1 MPTFQ
6 WKGEG
11 LKAVQATFAA
21 KGWVPGPTG
30 VQVVRTLRAQLP
42 EVTGGAWLWLC
53 GERPAPRA
61 LQAAVDAGALDV
73 VTTLERGWELRLL
86 SRLEETL
93 VAEPPL
99 PVVKDFV
106 AESPAAQA
114 MLRKLYQAAQTS
126 MPVLL
131 TGETGTGKELASRFL
146 HQWSP
151 RRARTFVPINCS
163 AIPNELMEG
172 ELFGYVRGA
181 FSGATRDYDGQLTA
195 GEGGT
200 VFLDEIDDTPVVLQ
214 NKLLRVLEDRVIS
227 RLGENVWKKVDFRL
241 VAATN
246 RDLKGLIAR
255 GQFGAD
261 LFERLATVQVV
272 LPPLRE
278 RLEDLPTLV
287 TQLVARFYV
296 EDPQATRRMRV
307 REVTAEAMD
316 LLRAYPWPGNI
327 RELRNVVFGA
337 LVAKRTGE
345 ALLVSDLPRRLW
357 ARPVGDPSADE
368 SELAL
373 EARLAS
379 GAFNLRQELEHLE
392 RRALRLALRRTA
404 GNASEAARL
413 LGEVGRGAA
422 KDPGGTVRTMM
433 KRLGLRDG

>member
-11 LKAVQATFAA
+11 LKAVQPTLAA
-21 KGWVPGPTG
+21 KGWHPGPSG
-30 VQVVRTLRAQLP
+30 VLVVRTAKAQVP
-42 EVTGGAWLWLC
+42 GDVRGAWVWVC
-53 GERPAPRA
+53 GERPSPKA

-73 VTTLERGWELRLL
+73 VPTGEKGWEARLL
-86 SRLEETL
+86 ARLEETL
-93 VAEPPL
+93 VLEPPL
-99 PVVKDFV
+99 PVMKDFV
-106 AESPAAQA
+106 AESAAAQA
-114 MLRKLYQAAQTS
+114 MLRKLHQAAQTS

-131 TGETGTGKELASRFL
+131 TGETGTGKELAARFI
-146 HQWSP
+146 HQWSA
-151 RRARTFVPINCS
+151 RRSRTFVPINCS

-181 FSGATRDYDGQLTA
+181 FSGATRDYDGQLAA

-200 VFLDEIDDTPVVLQ
+200 VFLDEIDDTPTVLQ

-227 RLGENVWKKVDFRL
+227 RLGENQWKKVDFRV

-278 RLEDLPTLV
+278 RLEDLPALV
-287 TQLVARFYV
+287 QQLIARFSV
-296 EDPQATRRMRV
+296 EDPVAAKRV
-307 REVTAEAMD
+307 RVKEVTGEAMD

-345 ALLVSDLPRRLW
+345 SLLVSDLPRRLW
-357 ARPVGDPSADE
+357 ARPSGDAPLED
-368 SELAL
+368 ELAL

-379 GAFNLRQELEHLE
+379 GDFNLRRELEQLE
-392 RRALRLALRRTA
+392 RRALTLALRRA
-404 GNASEAARL
+404 HGNAAEAARL
-413 LGEVGRGAA
+413 LGQVGRGAA

-433 KRLGLRDG
+433 RRLGLEK

>member
-6 WKGEG
+6 WKGDG
-11 LKAVQATFAA
+11 LKQVQATLATRS
-21 KGWVPGPTG
+21 WVPGASG
-30 VQVVRTLRAQLP
+30 VQVVRTTRAVLP
-42 EVTGGAWLWLC
+42 EVRGPWLWLC
-53 GERPAPRA
+53 GERPPPKL

-73 VTTLERGWELRLL
+73 LTVTERGWEARLL
-86 SRLEETL
+86 ARLEETL
-93 VAEPPL
+93 VLDPPL
-99 PVVKDFV
+99 PAVKDFV
-106 AESPAAQA
+106 AESAAAQA
-114 MLRKLYQAAQTS
+114 MLRKLFQAAQTS

-131 TGETGTGKELASRFL
+131 TGETGTGKELASRFI
-146 HQWSP
+146 HQWSA

-181 FSGATRDYDGQLTA
+181 FSGATRDYDGQLAA

-200 VFLDEIDDTPVVLQ
+200 VFLDEIDDTPTVLQ

-227 RLGENVWKKVDFRL
+227 RLGENIWKKVDFRV

-246 RDLKGLIAR
+246 RDLKGLIAN

-278 RLEDLPTLV
+278 RLDDLPSLV
-287 TQLVARFYV
+287 TQLIARFGV
-296 EDPQATRRMRV
+296 EDPVGAKRV
-307 REVTAEAMD
+307 KVKEVTPEAMD
-316 LLRAYPWPGNI
+316 LLRAYAWPGNI
-327 RELRNVVFGA
+327 RELRNVIFGA

-357 ARPVGDPSADE
+357 ARPLVAEVEDGG
-368 SELAL
+368 AL
-373 EARLAS
+373 EARLSA
-379 GAFNLRQELEHLE
+379 GEFNLRAELEQLE
-392 RRALRLALRRTA
+392 RRALVLALRRTN
-404 GNASEAARL
+404 GNAAEAARL

-433 KRLGLRDG
+433 KRLGVRGN